1 MKNKEI
7 YESITMISLSVIVL
21 SIVVVIETAAIYLLN
36 GFGLNA
42 HNVTVVSIVSFSVLA
57 LSVYVAK
64 SLRNIRYVLRSK
76 ISECNSDV
84 VGRMMETRNEFID
97 KYNEIR
103 SFIDNSRE
111 NMKKEFGDLISKYSK
126 YSWLTEAFEEKSCWF
141 ETSNDDKV
149 FIVDVPWYGK
159 DNCHKRIRFYRD
171 ENDDNKYQLYSVDLS
186 NDDHK
191 ESLISTGQFF
201 SDHADIYTG
210 HRQTIVRMVDK
221 DTEEESF
228 VTLTRIHSNIFGMLF
243 IDVIDDRRTDE
254 QKAAKEP
261 YSIDRGS
268 LLFETPDE
276 YNELSEEIEDFF
288 VEVKFVRQEEEQ
300 CEST

>member
-1 MKNKEI
+1 MKSKEI
-7 YESITMISLSVIVL
+7 YESITTIKLSVIVL
-21 SIVVVIETAAIYLLN
+21 SIVVVVESAVIYLSN
-36 GFGLNA
+36 GIGLNT
-42 HNVTVVSIVSFSVLA
+42 HNVTVLSIVSLSVLA
-57 LSVYVAK
+57 LSIYVIK
-64 SLRNIRYVLRSK
+64 SLRNIKYVLGNK
-76 ISECNSDV
+76 ISECNADV
-84 VGRMMETRNEFID
+84 VGRMAETRNEFID

-103 SFIDNSRE
+103 TFVDIARE
-111 NMKKEFGDLISKYSK
+111 NMRKEFGDLIAKYSK
-126 YSWLTEAFEEKSCWF
+126 YSWLVDAFDDKSCWF
-141 ETSNDDKV
+141 ESDGNEKI

-159 DNCHKRIRFYRD
+159 ENCHKRIRFYED
-171 ENDDNKYQLYSVDLS
+171 ENGDNKYQLYSVDLS
-186 NDDHK
+186 NDDCK
-191 ESLISTGQFF
+191 ETLISTGQFF
-201 SDHADIYTG
+201 SEHADIYTG
-210 HRQTIVRMVDK
+210 HRQTVVRMVDK

-276 YNELSEEIEDFF
+276 YNEMSEEIEDFF

-300 CEST
+300 CESI